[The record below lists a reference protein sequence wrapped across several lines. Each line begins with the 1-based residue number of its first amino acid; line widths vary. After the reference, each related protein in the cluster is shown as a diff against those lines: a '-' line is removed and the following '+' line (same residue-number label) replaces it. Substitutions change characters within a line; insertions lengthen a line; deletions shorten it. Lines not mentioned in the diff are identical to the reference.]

1 MADRYFSPE
10 EVEAL
15 IPTLTELMEGVRSAQ
30 ARAAEARERLQAEQ
44 HRLTMAGGG
53 VLDRAGWDEA
63 TRTLTRETARIE
75 RAVAR
80 IGALGG
86 VIKDVA
92 SGLVDFAHVRDG
104 RVVNLCWKLGETAIR
119 FWHGMDEGF
128 AQRKPLP

>member
-1 MADRYFSPE
+1 VADRYFSPE

-44 HRLTMAGGG
+44 HRLTVAGGG
-53 VLDRAGWDEA
+53 VLDRAVWEDA
-63 TRTLTRETARIE
+63 TRTLARETARIE

-92 SGLVDFAHVRDG
+92 SGLVDFAHLRDG

-128 AQRKPLP
+128 AARKPL

>member
-1 MADRYFSPE
+1 VADRYFSPE

-44 HRLTMAGGG
+44 HRLTVAGGG
-53 VLDRAGWDEA
+53 VLDRAAWDDA
-63 TRTLTRETARIE
+63 TRTLARETARIE

-92 SGLVDFAHVRDG
+92 SGLVDFAHLRDG

-128 AQRKPLP
+128 AARKPL

>member
-1 MADRYFSPE
+1 VADRYFSPE

-44 HRLTMAGGG
+44 HRLTVTGGG
-53 VLDRAGWDEA
+53 VLDRAVWEDA
-63 TRTLTRETARIE
+63 TRTLARETARIE

-92 SGLVDFAHVRDG
+92 SGLVDFAHLRDG

-128 AQRKPLP
+128 AARKPL